1 MQTFQQPHTDRP
13 AAPPT
18 HDTPP
23 ALPDFRSSTLQPD
36 PADPFAWRQVT
47 TPRARVSRPG
57 GLVPLLVATV
67 LVLTAVVAALAW
79 PHP

>member
-1 MQTFQQPHTDRP
+1 MQTFQHPHTDRP
-13 AAPPT
+13 RRLPT
-18 HDTPP
+18 SDAPP
-23 ALPDFRSSTLQPD
+23 ALPDLRSSTLQPD
-36 PADPFAWRQVT
+36 PADPFAWRQ
-47 TPRARVSRPG
+47 TPAPPAPVSRPG